1 MPPSAGETRIEF
13 SGDLDIS
20 TAGALRDE
28 ILDAKAGGSSRL
40 LVDLTGVEFMD
51 SVGISLLVSAHNRA
65 TEDGVE
71 LALILPARLEPL
83 IEMTGLTELLRPR
96 FVDPEPTG

>member
-1 MPPSAGETRIEF
+1 
-13 SGDLDIS
+13 
-20 TAGALRDE
+20 
-28 ILDAKAGGSSRL
+28 
-40 LVDLTGVEFMD
+40 MD